1 MGSLKMGVG
10 AQRDREDTPSRHL
23 GIMATSGKAV
33 WVIKAPNEDPNQGTR
48 VQPAAPPRRPNA
60 GAMPR
65 RSTPYGRASSVDGV
79 RPNAAAL
86 NSRQLTAELGK
97 ARALPQL
104 LSLHERHSDRFD
116 HFNLGAFWSK
126 FQKMPH
132 GQLRELTGCLGPACE
147 QTVQMLPELDAR
159 AVANVAHAF
168 AKARLVGSGPWQNV
182 WATLPDAVRRRL
194 GDFNPQ
200 GLSNTAWAFASAGH
214 ASTELFNAI
223 SAEVVRRGL
232 GDFKEQHLSNTA
244 WAFATAGHASPQ
256 LFNAISTEVVRREL
270 SNFKEQHL
278 SNTAWAFATAGHLSA
293 ELFKAIAAEVVRREL
308 GDFKE

>member
-1 MGSLKMGVG
+1 M
-10 AQRDREDTPSRHL
+10 
-23 GIMATSGKAV
+23 
-33 WVIKAPNEDPNQGTR
+33 
-48 VQPAAPPRRPNA
+48 
-60 GAMPR
+60 
-65 RSTPYGRASSVDGV
+65 DGV

-147 QTVQMLPELDAR
+147 PTVQMLPELDASR
-159 AVANVAHAF
+159 
-168 AKARLVGSGPWQNV
+168 SGERCVCFRKGTASRIWSLQNV
-182 WATLPDAVRRRL
+182 WAALPDAVRRRL

-200 GLSNTAWAFASAGH
+200 GLSNTAWAFATAGH

-232 GDFKEQHLSNTA
+232 GDFKE
-244 WAFATAGHASPQ
+244 
-256 LFNAISTEVVRREL
+256 
-270 SNFKEQHL
+270 
-278 SNTAWAFATAGHLSA
+278 
-293 ELFKAIAAEVVRREL
+293 
-308 GDFKE
+308 

>member
-1 MGSLKMGVG
+1 
-10 AQRDREDTPSRHL
+10 
-23 GIMATSGKAV
+23 
-33 WVIKAPNEDPNQGTR
+33 
-48 VQPAAPPRRPNA
+48 
-60 GAMPR
+60 MPR